1 MIFKVRQRVRAI
13 GCLSACAGC
22 GFEATPAHFCCFSSN
37 FFPLK
42 QPYSMTPDHHASAT
56 HENRIC
62 IIGCGRVGMAS
73 AYALI
78 QSTFVRELVLIGR
91 SPDKTEGEVMD
102 LVHAVAVPMKSPI
115 SVIQGDYAQAAR
127 SSMVVIT
134 AGAATGKPGVS
145 RLDLLAENAGTI
157 REIVGQLK
165 AHGFDGILIIAS
177 NPVDVLARV
186 ARDVLDAPP
195 GRVIGTGTL
204 VDTARLRNL
213 LADELGVEP
222 RAVDAFII
230 GEHGDSEIAAWSG
243 ARVAGLRLD
252 RYPGARSLGDYGE
265 MLQQVRRAAPEVVQR
280 KGHTSYAIGMCVQR
294 ICEAVLRNE
303 HAALSVSTLL
313 QGEYGL
319 ADVYLSTPC
328 IVGKNGVER
337 VIALDL
343 DPGELDGLRASAR
356 TLRAAFASLSSQ
368 PAALSAKASG
378 DEQKAA

>member
-1 MIFKVRQRVRAI
+1 
-13 GCLSACAGC
+13 
-22 GFEATPAHFCCFSSN
+22 
-37 FFPLK
+37 
-42 QPYSMTPDHHASAT
+42 MTPDNSASAT

-62 IIGCGRVGMAS
+62 IIGCGRVGMSS

-78 QSTFVRELVLIGR
+78 QSSFVRELVLVGR
-91 SPDKTEGEVMD
+91 SQDKTEGEVMD

-115 SVIQGDYAQAAR
+115 TVLQGDYAQAAR
-127 SSMVVIT
+127 SSIVVIT

-145 RLDLLAENAGTI
+145 RLDLLAENAVVI

-165 AHGFDGILIIAS
+165 AHGFDGILVMAS

-186 ARDVLDAPP
+186 ARDVLGAPP
-195 GRVIGTGTL
+195 GRVMGTGTL

-213 LADELGVEP
+213 IADELDVEP

-252 RYPGARSLGDYGE
+252 RYPGARNLGDYGE
-265 MLQQVRRAAPEVVQR
+265 MLQEVRRAAPEVVKR

-303 HAALSVSTLL
+303 RAALSVSTLL
-313 QGEYGL
+313 QGEYGVS
-319 ADVYLSTPC
+319 DVYLSTPC
-328 IVGKNGVER
+328 IIGKNGVER

-343 DPGELDGLRASAR
+343 DPGELEGLRASAR
-356 TLRAAFASLSSQ
+356 TLQEAFASLPGPS
-368 PAALSAKASG
+368 AAISAEVRG
-378 DEQKAA
+378 DGQKAA